1 MPSAPRGRRSFQQS
15 NSADNPPQ
23 QPSQP
28 TADALRGVR
37 FLLAN
42 KLAIKILLEQVF
54 LWVNGRPILHGKLEN
69 DPWVKIQNRITF
81 YENRC
86 GEKQIAA

>member
-1 MPSAPRGRRSFQQS
+1 
-15 NSADNPPQ
+15 
-23 QPSQP
+23 
-28 TADALRGVR
+28 
-37 FLLAN
+37 LAN

-69 DPWVKIQNRITF
+69 DPWVKIQNRITL